1 MTERKQGAHA
11 GVMRL
16 CCARTLEFLFLA
28 VLALTFGAC
37 GDETAHDTAKA
48 PVPVAELGDG
58 EALNA
63 LEWLK
68 QTDAAAPEHWLASRE
83 AGRGLD
89 MYDPSVGDM
98 RRVLETAAMRFR
110 DHPRMIANRAVQ
122 LEGMLKEKGIEESAP
137 RLIAQLSQVPGQT
150 RYVESF
156 AALTQQYF
164 NLRMEG
170 RTRAEAIDLLKS
182 QDVGRP

>member
-1 MTERKQGAHA
+1 MMT
-11 GVMRL
+11 L
-16 CCARTLEFLFLA
+16 CCARTLRFTLLA
-28 VLALTFGAC
+28 VLALTLRRVRRRGRLTTPQSAP
-37 GDETAHDTAKA
+37 A
-48 PVPVAELGDG
+48 PVAAPSES
-58 EALNA
+58 LNA

-68 QTDAAAPEHWLASRE
+68 QTHAIAPEHWLASRE
-83 AGRGLD
+83 AGRSLD

-137 RLIAQLSQVPGQT
+137 RIITNLSQVPGKT

-170 RTRAEAIDLLKS
+170 RSRGQALDLLKA

>member
-1 MTERKQGAHA
+1 
-11 GVMRL
+11 VMKL
-16 CCARTLEFLFLA
+16 CCARTLGLTLIA
-28 VLALTFGAC
+28 ALALTLGAC
-37 GDETAHDTAKA
+37 GDEAAHDTESAPA
-48 PVPVAELGDG
+48 PVAAQG
-58 EALNA
+58 ESLNA
-63 LEWLK
+63 LAWLK
-68 QTDAAAPEHWLASRE
+68 QTHAIAPEHWLASRE
-83 AGRGLD
+83 AGRSLD

-122 LEGMLKEKGIEESAP
+122 LEGMLQEKGIEESAP
-137 RLIAQLSQVPGQT
+137 RIITNLSQIPGRT

-170 RTRAEAIDLLKS
+170 RSRGQAIDLLKA